1 MIGAIRIILVVAAMV
16 TLSLSLIPVQY
27 VFLKL
32 KNTGNAACRISF
44 IAL

>member
-16 TLSLSLIPVQY
+16 ALSLSLIPVQY

-32 KNTGNAACRISF
+32 KNTWKRRLPNFF